1 MQNGFTFATVMT
13 GLPTGIQPMDLTS
26 DRRQFQRINF
36 DRQANLTL
44 AGQSLVC
51 EIIDLSLHGAL
62 VNLSDSKMAENSLIN
77 QTGQLTFHLG
87 DKDHSINMTVTVSHH
102 EQQNVGLECTDIDL
116 DSISHLR
123 RMIELNTGDSQ
134 LLKRE
139 FAALLNP

>member
-1 MQNGFTFATVMT
+1 
-13 GLPTGIQPMDLTS
+13 MDLTS
-26 DRRQFQRINF
+26 DRRQFQRISF
-36 DRQANLTL
+36 DKQANLTL
-44 AGQSLVC
+44 AGQSLTC

-62 VNLSDSKMAENSLIN
+62 VNLSNSAMAESKLIDH
-77 QTGQLTFHLG
+77 TGQLTFHLG
-87 DKDHSINMTVTVSHH
+87 DQDNTIKMSVTVSHH
-102 EQQNVGLECTDIDL
+102 EQQHIGLQCTDIDL